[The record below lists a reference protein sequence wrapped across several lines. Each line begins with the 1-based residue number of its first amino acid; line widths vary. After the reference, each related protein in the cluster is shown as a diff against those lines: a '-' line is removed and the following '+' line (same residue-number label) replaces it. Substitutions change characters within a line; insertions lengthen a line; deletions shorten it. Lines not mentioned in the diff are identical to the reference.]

1 MLRCWRKYPENG
13 QSTQNAMPGLSL
25 LHGGG
30 GATMEW
36 VAVRPDDFID
46 TGDGPAACGYQ
57 LYESLQNGIFNAG

>member
-1 MLRCWRKYPENG
+1 
-13 QSTQNAMPGLSL
+13 MPGLSL